1 LHRSQTI
8 DNQLTLASPY
18 DDFDPPD
25 DPSAPD
31 DPVDG
36 QNPMPDLSSMRSD
49 NPGRYPFMT
58 FHFQEEARAR
68 LLPDRRSVEWL
79 SALKRFEA
87 TPDPESGTTP
97 VPVTKT
103 LLPNQMI
110 LAAKPAVVKRSTRLV
125 VDSDSLVATPVGF
138 TRYEKGLCR
147 DAWFCASVS
156 VGLPGE
162 VEVSEDTPLRTVYL
176 AKTGELLVSV
186 AVGPALDCRAP
197 GLTEDEELKK
207 QANYYLENYVWMA
220 AKPGIGTNFS
230 SATLDGYPGLITDFS
245 ATQRDLADIH
255 GVLGLML
262 TPWGKVVPVSCSSD
276 HAPSAQLQSLC
287 EKVITSVSL
296 RR

>member
-125 VDSDSLVATPVGF
+125 VDSDSLVGYAGRVHTL
-138 TRYEKGLCR
+138 REGL
-147 DAWFCASVS
+147 V
-156 VGLPGE
+156 PG
-162 VEVSEDTPLRTVYL
+162 R
-176 AKTGELLVSV
+176 
-186 AVGPALDCRAP
+186 
-197 GLTEDEELKK
+197 
-207 QANYYLENYVWMA
+207 
-220 AKPGIGTNFS
+220 
-230 SATLDGYPGLITDFS
+230 
-245 ATQRDLADIH
+245 
-255 GVLGLML
+255 
-262 TPWGKVVPVSCSSD
+262 VV
-276 HAPSAQLQSLC
+276 LC
-287 EKVITSVSL
+287 ERVRGL
-296 RR
+296 ARRG